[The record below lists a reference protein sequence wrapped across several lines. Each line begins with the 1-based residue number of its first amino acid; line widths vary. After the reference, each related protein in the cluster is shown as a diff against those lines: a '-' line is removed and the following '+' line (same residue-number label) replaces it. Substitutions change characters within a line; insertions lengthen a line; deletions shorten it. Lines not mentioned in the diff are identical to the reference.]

1 MLTCIISALTGIP
14 ARKDVA
20 MTGEITLT
28 GRYLPIG
35 GLKEKVLGAR
45 RAGITHIIMPKA
57 NEGDLRDIPLHL
69 RSSMT
74 FHPCETADEVLD
86 VALVGGLKALEA
98 RGNSGGSLPLVIAP
112 EAKPKASRRKRGGD
126 EAIATA

>member
-1 MLTCIISALTGIP
+1 
-14 ARKDVA
+14 
-20 MTGEITLT
+20 
-28 GRYLPIG
+28 
-35 GLKEKVLGAR
+35 
-45 RAGITHIIMPKA
+45 MPKA

-74 FHPCETADEVLD
+74 FHPCETADEVLN

-98 RGNSGGSLPLVIAP
+98 RGNGGGSVAP
-112 EAKPKASRRKRGGD
+112 ETKPKASRRKRGGD